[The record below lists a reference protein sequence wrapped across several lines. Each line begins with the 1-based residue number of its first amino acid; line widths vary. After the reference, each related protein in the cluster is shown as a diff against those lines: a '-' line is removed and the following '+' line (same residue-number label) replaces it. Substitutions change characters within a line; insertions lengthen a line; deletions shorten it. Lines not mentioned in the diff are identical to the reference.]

1 MRCGG
6 ADGSENVGMSSRK
19 YGESPDDRKP
29 KVSSAMVVSG
39 GLGVPKDNLASELGR
54 PMDNA
59 LIFVSSGCIPKE

>member
-1 MRCGG
+1 
-6 ADGSENVGMSSRK
+6 MSNRK
-19 YGESPDDRKP
+19 SGESPDDRKP

-59 LIFVSSGCIPKE
+59 LIFVSSAYIPKE